1 MKTVR
6 QSQSPFAAMGESF
19 RSSALE
25 FKKIRTL
32 AACAMLIALNIIL
45 DSFSIPIGN
54 LLRIGISFITI
65 ALAGMLYGPVAS
77 MACGALS
84 DILCAILIPRG
95 TYFPGWTL
103 GALVGGLIY
112 GLVLYGKKVTFL
124 RALLAKGLVNLLVN
138 ILLGTLW
145 LSIMYGNA
153 FIAIVGM
160 RIVKNAGALAL
171 EAAMIFFVGNLARE
185 VLKRAKKSPAKT

>member
-1 MKTVR
+1 MKTEK
-6 QSQSPFAAMGESF
+6 QIQSPFSAMGEAF

-45 DSFSIPIGN
+45 DSFSIPVGN

-65 ALAGMLYGPVAS
+65 ALAGMLYGPIAS
-77 MACGALS
+77 MACAALS

-95 TYFPGWTL
+95 AYFPGWTL

-112 GLVLYGKKVTFL
+112 GLVLYGKKVTYL
-124 RALLAKGLVNLLVN
+124 RALLAKGLVNLFVN

-145 LSIMYGNA
+145 LSVMYGNA

-160 RIVKNAGALAL
+160 RIAKNAGALAL
-171 EAAMIFFVGNLARE
+171 EAAMIFFVGNLAQE
-185 VLKRAKKSPAKT
+185 VLRRMKKSPVKT